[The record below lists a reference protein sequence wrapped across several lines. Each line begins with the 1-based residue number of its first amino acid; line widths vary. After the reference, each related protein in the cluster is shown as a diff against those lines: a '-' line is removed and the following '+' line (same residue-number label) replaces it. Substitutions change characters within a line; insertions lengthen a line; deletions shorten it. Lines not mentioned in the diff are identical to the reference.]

1 MKAEGLFN
9 TFLGSMLPQ
18 YMDLSVSFVSFV
30 SFVKKIFFDETN
42 ERNETNGQIHILRQ
56 HAA

>member
-30 SFVKKIFFDETN
+30 SFVENKIEATSKQGRSLRFGMLTVLTN
-42 ERNETNGQIHILRQ
+42 I
-56 HAA
+56 